1 MTEYAI
7 KADEKP
13 SGAVLACIKM
23 ETPIVP
29 RFYYLEFHLSD
40 IYFIIV

>member
-1 MTEYAI
+1 MTEHAI

-23 ETPIVP
+23 EATYSPQILV
-29 RFYYLEFHLSD
+29 LTISSW
-40 IYFIIV
+40 